1 MTDLSACWLV
11 RRTHQNLSFQLSL
24 LVPELLPFSLWATL
38 AVSLALFLLST
49 RNFIQLEPWG
59 PVMLYWHL
67 VCSDLSVD
75 SSYFDAFERL
85 KLFSLCKHPI
95 LYLSILHNFLLTSWD
110 DPGAWFALDSSVD
123 WLIELAWSSPCSC
136 NSASS
141 IGSVVY
147 LVFSSFRTL
156 LVFLSRSEE
165 RRVGKECVSTCRSR
179 WSPYH

>member
-1 MTDLSACWLV
+1 MTELCACWMV
-11 RRTHQNLSFQLSL
+11 RKSHQNLSFQLASFL
-24 LVPELLPFSLWATL
+24 GSQLGLVSSFNSEL
-38 AVSLALFLLST
+38 
-49 RNFIQLEPWG
+49 IQLESWRPAL
-59 PVMLYWHL
+59 LYWHL

-123 WLIELAWSSPCSC
+123 WLIEFAWWSPCSC
-136 NSASS
+136 NCASL

-156 LVFLSRSEE
+156 LVLLSLRTSFRS
-165 RRVGKECVSTCRSR
+165 G
-179 WSPYH
+179 